1 MSTAVYLKTAGDIYR
16 EALRAATIT
25 GSEMTAEASDLA
37 LAATA
42 TNDVLKLWQTKQIH
56 LWSETEAL
64 LPLNPNQQ
72 KYTLGIGGDHC
83 FTDYVYTTGVA
94 ALAGVTAIDV
104 GSTEGMNS
112 GDNIGIELSNNVRQW
127 TTINTIIDANSLT
140 LSEPLSAS
148 INDGSSIYVYTTGID
163 QPIRILNARYS
174 DDRRFDDL
182 PIKIISRQEYY
193 DQPTKDTTG
202 SVTNIY
208 YSRQLGVGHLSV
220 WPVATRANNFLRF
233 TFIKPQYIPED
244 QSENILIPDEF
255 YLALKWAVAAEL
267 GTIYVIDAN
276 RQVILEAKAAAML
289 EEALSTDVEFVGFNV
304 EPGCY

>member
-112 GDNIGIELSNNVRQW
+112 GDNIGIELSNNFRQW
-127 TTINTIIDANSLT
+127 TTIDTIIDANSLT
-140 LSEPLSAS
+140 LSEPLSGPV
-148 INDGSSIYVYTTGID
+148 NDGSTIYVYTTGID

-220 WPVATRANNFLRF
+220 WPVATRANNLLRF